1 MMDPEQRSVALPGW
15 LLYGYTCVCMA
26 CVQLSGGQKDVSD
39 SLELEL
45 QEVVSHL
52 TTVLGTELWS
62 STRAE
67 CGPNP

>member
-1 MMDPEQRSVALPGW
+1 MQ
-15 LLYGYTCVCMA
+15 
-26 CVQLSGGQKDVSD
+26 VSAEAEEAIG